1 MSRTFYTDT
10 ATRHRAP
17 AVAGIHGGTRDWAK
31 AAKAP
36 LTGLRFQ
43 PAGTE
48 DAEDLATALNTY
60 RLMGPIDIDLT
71 GSDRVSREIAPGIV
85 EWFEVIGAPQR
96 FRSPYGTTSHSETM
110 LKGIP
115 HG

>member
-17 AVAGIHGGTRDWAK
+17 AVAGIHGGTRDWTK
-31 AAKAP
+31 AAKTE

-48 DAEDLATALNTY
+48 DQDDLAAALNTY
-60 RLMGPIDIDLT
+60 RLMGPIDIDLAGT
-71 GSDRVSREIAPGIV
+71 DRISRTVAPGVI

-96 FRSPYGTTSHSETM
+96 FRSPYGTTSHSETL
-110 LKGIP
+110 LKGIAN
-115 HG
+115 G